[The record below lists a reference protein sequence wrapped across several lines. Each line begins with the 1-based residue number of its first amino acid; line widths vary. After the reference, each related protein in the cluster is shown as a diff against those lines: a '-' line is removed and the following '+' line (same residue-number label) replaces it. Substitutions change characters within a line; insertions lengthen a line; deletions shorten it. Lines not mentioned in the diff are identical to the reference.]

1 MLQTLPAS
9 CNHSFQSRHSALQ
22 FLLNF
27 QCVSVIS
34 TTCAASLG
42 SYIVPSKLYNC
53 PPEDGFAQF
62 HARKGIPHSGE
73 RQRRPTCTHVPH
85 KHEASHDT
93 NVLLERQNSRIQGV
107 DLRLV
112 VACNLQTPH
121 KCGFSHLTWE
131 AAITQALICGR
142 PLTLG
147 RGDGK

>member
-42 SYIVPSKLYNC
+42 SYIAPSKLYNC

-62 HARKGIPHSGE
+62 HAWKGIPHSGE

-107 DLRLV
+107 DLSSHHTGANLWPSAYPRKGRWEV
-112 VACNLQTPH
+112 KFPQKSCNL
-121 KCGFSHLTWE
+121 LY
-131 AAITQALICGR
+131 AVR
-142 PLTLG
+142 
-147 RGDGK
+147 